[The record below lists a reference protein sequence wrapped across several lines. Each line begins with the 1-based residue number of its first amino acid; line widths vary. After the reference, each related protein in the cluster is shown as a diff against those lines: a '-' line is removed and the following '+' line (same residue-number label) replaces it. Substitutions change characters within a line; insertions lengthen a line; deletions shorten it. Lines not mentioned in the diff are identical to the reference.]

1 MRGRVWRVKPGLL
14 HSSYPTSPSLFR
26 PFLQI
31 TRIERKMDYC
41 IEHYQSTQIGIRVE
55 VVSVT
60 GKKGGPTAVFLS
72 TESEFS
78 AQGARI

>member
-1 MRGRVWRVKPGLL
+1 
-14 HSSYPTSPSLFR
+14 
-26 PFLQI
+26 
-31 TRIERKMDYC
+31 MDYC